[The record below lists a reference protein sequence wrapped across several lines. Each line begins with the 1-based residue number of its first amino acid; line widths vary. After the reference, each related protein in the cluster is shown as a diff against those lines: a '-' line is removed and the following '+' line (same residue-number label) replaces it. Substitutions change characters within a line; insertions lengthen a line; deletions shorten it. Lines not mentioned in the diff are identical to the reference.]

1 MLTFL
6 ASLFVI
12 ASLLLN
18 AYSVVKG
25 PFLNVM
31 QLIIIPYVYLVR
43 PLTIISLGTTILY
56 SKAFNMNNYKIGWL
70 FASLCLFMSSFGYFV
85 SFPRIRGL
93 ARSPENSKP
102 SSFSMIGSRTRRV
115 VVWAFILSMFCLSLM
130 FAVTGTRFLPHNRQT
145 AMSAV
150 NPILRYLYPFVQLGA
165 GVIAFY
171 GILLILAE
179 QKILGGVTWLIMS
192 MIFTMIIY
200 QRGITLGF
208 ATAAIT
214 IFVDYVRVKRKK
226 INKKNLIKLLLLLM
240 ILFLLILFLRDI
252 YSFIVTS
259 TFYVNLNITNQVSE
273 KGDFLDVIKLM
284 LVSRPDG
291 DIVEVWMILMNFLDE
306 KGYQYG
312 KTLLKIPFTLTSS
325 NFRLTNNLKTGL
337 DLINEYYSYEIYW
350 YRKFGFNLNSNQ
362 ELVMN
367 FGIFGIFM
375 CFFLGLLKGFLTS
388 HFYHSLLRG
397 KEVLLSYTVYSAI
410 NTFFGS
416 FSGFQWAAFFL
427 AYAYAL
433 KQASRVRISTIE
445 KKRVSYTQAYY
456 HITSRN
462 MRNQG

>member
-1 MLTFL
+1 
-6 ASLFVI
+6 
-12 ASLLLN
+12 
-18 AYSVVKG
+18 
-25 PFLNVM
+25 
-31 QLIIIPYVYLVR
+31 
-43 PLTIISLGTTILY
+43 
-56 SKAFNMNNYKIGWL
+56 
-70 FASLCLFMSSFGYFV
+70 
-85 SFPRIRGL
+85 
-93 ARSPENSKP
+93 
-102 SSFSMIGSRTRRV
+102 
-115 VVWAFILSMFCLSLM
+115 
-130 FAVTGTRFLPHNRQT
+130 
-145 AMSAV
+145 MSAV